1 MPNREQKE
9 FTFMSEQ
16 LKKKPFYKKRW
27 FQKGAE
33 AVTLAVVFG
42 AMAGVVFA
50 VTQPWAKGQFGKP
63 EDPAQ
68 VYVVREETETETEA
82 PQTETE
88 EKAAPQTVIEQK
100 ELEIGDYEML
110 YQKMSALAEKVS
122 PAMVI
127 VTCKTSSRDW
137 FNEVIEDHAQFSG
150 LVIAANAQEY
160 LILAGGQELSGA
172 EHMTA
177 AFTDGSVAE
186 AELRKLDSVTGLA
199 VLSVRR
205 EELGAG
211 AQEIAPAKLESQ
223 EEAGRGEPVIALG
236 TPVGNEMSM
245 FFGMVTSVA
254 GTSAVDSQYRVIST
268 DILGGEKSSGI
279 LIDLEGRVVGVIA
292 QSFSPSGSQ
301 MTLTALASGDIQDLV
316 TDLVNI
322 KDRPAIGITGKDIDE
337 ATAQEYDMPRGIY
350 VRSVAADSP
359 AMYAGVY
366 QADIITSINDISIDS
381 IDEYEKEIMRHS
393 PEEVVRLGIKRAT
406 MDGYVDME
414 LPVQLGLR

>member
-1 MPNREQKE
+1 M
-9 FTFMSEQ
+9 
-16 LKKKPFYKKRW
+16 
-27 FQKGAE
+27 
-33 AVTLAVVFG
+33 
-42 AMAGVVFA
+42 
-50 VTQPWAKGQFGKP
+50 
-63 EDPAQ
+63 
-68 VYVVREETETETEA
+68 
-82 PQTETE
+82 
-88 EKAAPQTVIEQK
+88 
-100 ELEIGDYEML
+100 
-110 YQKMSALAEKVS
+110 
-122 PAMVI
+122 
-127 VTCKTSSRDW
+127 
-137 FNEVIEDHAQFSG
+137 
-150 LVIAANAQEY
+150 
-160 LILAGGQELSGA
+160 
-172 EHMTA
+172 
-177 AFTDGSVAE
+177 
-186 AELRKLDSVTGLA
+186 
-199 VLSVRR
+199 
-205 EELGAG
+205 
-211 AQEIAPAKLESQ
+211 
-223 EEAGRGEPVIALG
+223 IALG